1 MENVINF
8 APFWYLSIRITNS
21 TGIWAKWI
29 NCLLYKVLIIPVLNK
44 NCTEPYF
51 GPLHRSYIYIYKT
64 LCYAWRAATA
74 VKRVAQKQR
83 RLSFFIVFSIYIYIF
98 ILIKIIVQCSECKFP
113 ERVLLIGV
121 ISICKRFSKVSHR
134 CETKPDVRP
143 VSACNFYVLNIYIM
157 TYNSRFICKT
167 KK

>member
-1 MENVINF
+1 MLCTALKIVLWDRVNMSCTEISKADSIKAVMENVINF

-51 GPLHRSYIYIYKT
+51 GPLHRSYIYIY
-64 LCYAWRAATA
+64 
-74 VKRVAQKQR
+74 
-83 RLSFFIVFSIYIYIF
+83 IYIYLF

-121 ISICKRFSKVSHR
+121 ISICIKKVFKDF
-134 CETKPDVRP
+134 TP
-143 VSACNFYVLNIYIM
+143 VWN
-157 TYNSRFICKT
+157 
-167 KK
+167 